1 MTEVDTFKLE
11 VRKFNNID
19 EEISKINKTIKPY
32 KEKLKALKLSR
43 KKLESKICTFMLSN
57 EIDQCQME
65 EGALVYQGKKAV
77 VPISKSAIREN
88 ILKFFK
94 NESKKDSFKNGTEE
108 EKTELIFNFIYDS
121 ENREYNDKS
130 ILKRVD

>member
-1 MTEVDTFKLE
+1 MSEVDTFKLE

-32 KEKLKALKLSR
+32 QEKLKQLKQS
-43 KKLESKICTFMLSN
+43 KKELEGKICTFMLTN
-57 EIDQCQME
+57 EIDQCKME
-65 EGALVYQGKKAV
+65 EGALVYEGKKAV
-77 VPISKSAIREN
+77 VPLSKNAIKEN

-94 NESKKDSFKNGTEE
+94 NESRKDSFKNGNDE
-108 EKTELIFNFIYDS
+108 EKSELLFNFIYDS

-130 ILKRVD
+130 VLKRVE